1 MDLDVSSRTNSRYS
15 YPLLS
20 RNTTE
25 TYLSG
30 GSKLAYMKLN
40 ERIFSRR
47 KELGLSQND
56 VADAVGVNRVSVSN
70 WETDGKNGTSPK
82 GRNLLLLAKALKCN
96 PDWLITGEGTSEEAH
111 HGVSDIN
118 SVYSVGRFDLWD
130 GTTELGEDE
139 VEIPFFKEVEL
150 SAGNGSSVVKE
161 NTGFKLRFA
170 KSTLKR
176 QGVSPEHAAC
186 VVVSGNSM
194 QPVLPDKATVGID
207 TANTKVKDGE
217 MYAVDHDGLLRVK
230 ILYRLPGGGYR
241 LRSYN
246 KDEYPDEDIPGHQ
259 ADKLKVLGKV
269 FWYSVLI

>member
-1 MDLDVSSRTNSRYS
+1 MMS
-15 YPLLS
+15 
-20 RNTTE
+20 
-25 TYLSG
+25 
-30 GSKLAYMKLN
+30 
-40 ERIFSRR
+40 ERIKSRR
-47 KELGLSQND
+47 KELKLTQLE
-56 VADAVGVNRVSVSN
+56 VAEFVGVSKTAISL
-70 WETDGKNGTSPK
+70 WESGTNDPNGKNLDS
-82 GRNLLLLAKALKCN
+82 LCIALKC
-96 PDWLITGEGTSEEAH
+96 DQSWLLYGTGTPIRAGVKSERLQVIDLYAGVGPTDHSVREDVGTFE
-111 HGVSDIN
+111 
-118 SVYSVGRFDLWD
+118 LWD
-130 GTTELGEDE
+130 SKTPLRDDE
-139 VEIPFFKEVEL
+139 VELPFFKEVEL

-176 QGVSPEHAAC
+176 QGVSAEHAAC

-246 KDEYPDEDIPGHQ
+246 RDEYPDEDISVHQ
-259 ADKLKVLGKV
+259 AEKLKVLGKV

>member
-1 MDLDVSSRTNSRYS
+1 MTVGSRVK
-15 YPLLS
+15 
-20 RNTTE
+20 E
-25 TYLSG
+25 
-30 GSKLAYMKLN
+30 A
-40 ERIFSRR
+40 R
-47 KELGLSQND
+47 KKAGLSQLQLAEAIGVKQPTISELERGESQSSSYLIQIAQVCN
-56 VADAVGVNRVSVSN
+56 VEPSWLQTGVIALNEVHRSSFSSAVIDENQK
-70 WETDGKNGTSPK
+70 TY
-82 GRNLLLLAKALKCN
+82 LAFTAT
-96 PDWLITGEGTSEEAH
+96 PIGS
-111 HGVSDIN
+111 
-118 SVYSVGRFDLWD
+118 FDLWD
-130 GTTELGEDE
+130 SSTPLGDNE
-139 VEIPFFKEVEL
+139 VEIPFYREVEL

-176 QGVSPEHAAC
+176 QGVSVENAAC

-207 TANTKVKDGE
+207 TANTRVKDGE

-246 KDEYPDEDIPGHQ
+246 REEYPDEDIPGQQ

>member
-1 MDLDVSSRTNSRYS
+1 MD
-15 YPLLS
+15 
-20 RNTTE
+20 
-25 TYLSG
+25 
-30 GSKLAYMKLN
+30 KLKGLTMTVGLRVKEA
-40 ERIFSRR
+40 R
-47 KELGLSQND
+47 KKAGLSQLQLAEAIG
-56 VADAVGVNRVSVSN
+56 VKQPTISELERGESQSSSYLIQIAQICGVNPNWLQTGALHFDRVEDQQASYGSP
-70 WETDGKNGTSPK
+70 TTSPI
-82 GRNLLLLAKALKCN
+82 GA
-96 PDWLITGEGTSEEAH
+96 
-111 HGVSDIN
+111 
-118 SVYSVGRFDLWD
+118 FDLWD
-130 GTTELGEDE
+130 SSTPLGKDE
-139 VEIPFFKEVEL
+139 VELPFFKEVEL

-176 QGVSPEHAAC
+176 QGVSAEHAAC

-246 KDEYPDEDIPGHQ
+246 KDEYPDEDVSGQQ

-269 FWYSVLI
+269 FWYSVLL

>member
-1 MDLDVSSRTNSRYS
+1 MTVGQRVK
-15 YPLLS
+15 
-20 RNTTE
+20 E
-25 TYLSG
+25 
-30 GSKLAYMKLN
+30 A
-40 ERIFSRR
+40 R
-47 KELGLSQND
+47 KKAGLSQLQLAEAIGVKQPTISELERGESQSSSYLIQIAQACD
-56 VADAVGVNRVSVSN
+56 VNPLWLQTGAVVLDEVHRSSG
-70 WETDGKNGTSPK
+70 
-82 GRNLLLLAKALKCN
+82 ALS
-96 PDWLITGEGTSEEAH
+96 TEVAEVRAS
-111 HGVSDIN
+111 
-118 SVYSVGRFDLWD
+118 YVGLTATPIGAFDLWD
-130 GTTELGEDE
+130 SSTPLGKDE
-139 VEIPFFKEVEL
+139 IEVPFFKEVEL

>member
-1 MDLDVSSRTNSRYS
+1 VFWLSVLRDSSFVWFVV
-15 YPLLS
+15 LS
-20 RNTTE
+20 S
-25 TYLSG
+25 L
-30 GSKLAYMKLN
+30 
-40 ERIFSRR
+40 
-47 KELGLSQND
+47 LGLARRYPVRED
-56 VADAVGVNRVSVSN
+56 V
-70 WETDGKNGTSPK
+70 GTF
-82 GRNLLLLAKALKCN
+82 
-96 PDWLITGEGTSEEAH
+96 E
-111 HGVSDIN
+111 
-118 SVYSVGRFDLWD
+118 LWD
-130 GTTELGEDE
+130 SKTPLRDDE
-139 VEIPFFKEVEL
+139 VELPFFKEVEL

-176 QGVSPEHAAC
+176 QGVSAEHAAC

-246 KDEYPDEDIPGHQ
+246 RDEYPDEDISVHQ
-259 ADKLKVLGKV
+259 AEKLKVLGKV